1 MLVGIFAFVALAE
14 DTPLCPDTTDRP
26 LVIQPDWGKKK
37 VELNLLNWAKEPITA
52 TVLEPGAKEER
63 VYTLPHQGGGANAKI
78 KARPG
83 SILQL
88 KNKTGLL
95 FERMVVPHDGSMGTS
110 SIFPCGKLKP
120 DEFEGLLVKNL
131 TCDEAVP
138 TKFWNCVKEGID
150 PKKLEKGRYGFTPEE
165 VAAVPRHLQR
175 YGAYQTEASSEWN
188 APPFSK
194 GPGYIVLKMP
204 DDVYA
209 AAKKVYKARKKR
221 EEKEGDIAGHYSN
234 FYGRDQDGSAWTMV
248 NLDGFQK
255 ERGII
260 SNGVRSVLTWWV
272 GKPLQHEA
280 TYGIRVYH
288 RDAVLLN
295 HRDVPTTHFISAV
308 LQVDQDAEE
317 GWPLF
322 VETRRDPIQYSEV
335 YLQPG
340 YMALYE
346 GVRLKH
352 GRPQRFNGTDFA
364 MIFTHNR
371 PIDFYPETKY
381 RDDRQ
386 EF

>member
-1 MLVGIFAFVALAE
+1 MLVGVVAFVAFA
-14 DTPLCPDTTDRP
+14 DDVTLCPDPSDRP
-26 LVIQPDWGKKK
+26 LVVQSNWGKQK
-37 VELNLLNWAKEPITA
+37 VNLNLLNWAKEPVTA
-52 TVLEPGAKEER
+52 TVIQPGVGEQQ
-63 VYTLPHQGGGANAKI
+63 VYQLPRQGGGADKQI

-83 SILQL
+83 SILRIS
-88 KNKTGLL
+88 NKTGVI

-110 SIFPCGKLKP
+110 SIFPCHKIKSS
-120 DEFEGLLVKNL
+120 EFEPLRVKNL

-138 TKFWNCVKEGID
+138 TKFWNCVRTGIELSD
-150 PKKLEKGRYGFTPEE
+150 LADGRYGFTPEE
-165 VAAVPRHLQR
+165 VEAVPRRLR
-175 YGAYQTEASSEWN
+175 KYGPYTTETDTDWN
-188 APPFSK
+188 APPFSE
-194 GPGYIVLKMP
+194 GPGYLVVKMP

-209 AAKKVYKARKKR
+209 AAKKVYQQRTRR

-234 FYGRDQDGSAWTMV
+234 FYGRDNEGNAWTMV
-248 NLDGFQK
+248 NLDGFQR

-288 RDAVLLN
+288 RNAVLLN

-308 LQVDQDAEE
+308 LQVEQNAEE

-322 VETRRDPIQYSEV
+322 VETRRDPLQYSEV

-352 GRPQRFNGTDFA
+352 GRPMRFNGTDFA
-364 MIFTHNR
+364 MVFTHNR
-371 PIDFYPETKY
+371 PIDFYPQNRYE
-381 RDDRQ
+381 DRN
-386 EF
+386 EL